1 MVMSGS
7 GERIVFVHARPG
19 DESLMTGGT
28 IARLRS
34 DGARVVVLFAVGA
47 DESATEKSAAEARA
61 ALGELDVSDWR
72 MLPAASDSDSDPDPD
87 PDLDSDPDPDPDLDS
102 DLDSDPDPDP
112 DLADDNIGRELA
124 LHEVFEEL
132 RVTAVVVGDVDDG
145 LLGSATRVAHPMGV
159 PVFVSQHVSG
169 AAGARVTAID
179 VSDHVDAKL
188 RALSAYP
195 GRWSVGE
202 HMVNLSD
209 GTQIAVTG
217 TETYLRLDPP
227 RAVSNDAP
235 RTRAG
240 RVLASVVGLS
250 VGAAFGMLGT
260 MAHQATL
267 VLGQVTIPV
276 GLILALLGAGALLV
290 GLRLVLGDRLV
301 VLLCAI
307 GLLGTIFLLSLRGT
321 GGSVLVPAGLPA
333 TLWTIVPA
341 LVAALVL
348 AWPKLP
354 ARR

>member
-72 MLPAASDSDSDPDPD
+72 MLPAASDPDPDPDSDPD
-87 PDLDSDPDPDPDLDS
+87 PDLDSDPDPDPDL
-102 DLDSDPDPDP
+102 
-112 DLADDNIGRELA
+112 ADGNIGRELA

-195 GRWSVGE
+195 GRWSIGE

-321 GGSVLVPAGLPA
+321 GGSVLVPAGLPG

>member
-7 GERIVFVHARPG
+7 SERIVFVHTQPG

-34 DGARVVVLFAVGA
+34 DGARVVVLFGRGA
-47 DESATEKSAAEARA
+47 AEENQVQESAAEARA
-61 ALGELDVSDWR
+61 ALGGLDVRDWR
-72 MLPAASDSDSDPDPD
+72 VLPAASDSDSDPDR
-87 PDLDSDPDPDPDLDS
+87 
-102 DLDSDPDPDP
+102 
-112 DLADDNIGRELA
+112 ADDNIEWELA

-145 LLGSATRVAHPMGV
+145 LLGSATRVARPMGV
-159 PVFVSQHVSG
+159 PVFVNQHVSG

-195 GRWSVGE
+195 GRWSIGE

-209 GTQIAVTG
+209 GTQIVVTG

-240 RVLASVVGLS
+240 RVLASMVGLS
-250 VGAAFGMLGT
+250 VGAAFGLLGT
-260 MAHQATL
+260 IAHQATL

-290 GLRLVLGDRLV
+290 GLRLVLGHRLV

-321 GGSVLVPAGLPA
+321 GGSVLVPAGLPG

>member
-7 GERIVFVHARPG
+7 GERIVFVHAKPG

-34 DGARVVVLFAVGA
+34 DGARVVVLFGRGA
-47 DESATEKSAAEARA
+47 GEENEVQESAAEARA
-61 ALGELDVSDWR
+61 ALGGLDVSDWR
-72 MLPAASDSDSDPDPD
+72 VLPAASDPDPD
-87 PDLDSDPDPDPDLDS
+87 S
-102 DLDSDPDPDP
+102 DP
-112 DLADDNIGRELA
+112 DLADHNIEWELA

-195 GRWSVGE
+195 GRWSIGE

-209 GTQIAVTG
+209 GAQIAVTG
-217 TETYLRLDPP
+217 TESYLRVDPL
-227 RAVSNDAP
+227 RTVSGDAA

-250 VGAAFGMLGT
+250 VGAAFGLLGT

-267 VLGQVTIPV
+267 VLGRVTIPV

-321 GGSVLVPAGLPA
+321 GGSVLVPAGLPG

>member
-7 GERIVFVHARPG
+7 GERIVFVHAKPG

-34 DGARVVVLFAVGA
+34 DGARVVVLFGWGTGEENQVQ
-47 DESATEKSAAEARA
+47 ESAAEARA
-61 ALGELDVSDWR
+61 ALGGLDVSDWR
-72 MLPAASDSDSDPDPD
+72 VLPAASDFDPDSDPD
-87 PDLDSDPDPDPDLDS
+87 S
-102 DLDSDPDPDP
+102 
-112 DLADDNIGRELA
+112 DLADHNIERELA

-145 LLGSATRVAHPMGV
+145 LLGSATTVAHPMGV

-195 GRWSVGE
+195 GRWSIGE

-235 RTRAG
+235 QTRAG

-321 GGSVLVPAGLPA
+321 GGSVLVPAGLPG

>member
-72 MLPAASDSDSDPDPD
+72 MLPAASDSDPDSDPDPD
-87 PDLDSDPDPDPDLDS
+87 PDLDSDPDPDPDL
-102 DLDSDPDPDP
+102 
-112 DLADDNIGRELA
+112 ADGNIGRELA

-188 RALSAYP
+188 RAISAYP
-195 GRWSVGE
+195 GRWSIGE

-321 GGSVLVPAGLPA
+321 GGSVLVPAGLPG

>member
-34 DGARVVVLFAVGA
+34 DGARVVLLFAVGA
-47 DESATEKSAAEARA
+47 DESATKKSAGEARA
-61 ALGELDVSDWR
+61 VLGELDVRDWR
-72 MLPAASDSDSDPDPD
+72 MLPAAFVADPSTDR
-87 PDLDSDPDPDPDLDS
+87 S
-102 DLDSDPDPDP
+102 DLGLMLHDV
-112 DLADDNIGRELA
+112 
-124 LHEVFEEL
+124 LHEVED
-132 RVTAVVVGDVDDG
+132 TAVVIGAVGDH
-145 LLGSATRVAHPMGV
+145 LRRAATLAAHAELI
-159 PVFVSQHVSG
+159 PVFVSRHVSG

-179 VSDHVDAKL
+179 VSDHIEKKL
-188 RALSAYP
+188 RAITAYP
-195 GRWSVGE
+195 SLWSVRD
-202 HMVNLSD
+202 HTVNLPD
-209 GTQIAVTG
+209 GTQFAVTG
-217 TETYLRLDPP
+217 TESYLRVDPP
-227 RAVSNDAP
+227 RAVSGDAA

-250 VGAAFGMLGT
+250 VGAAFGVLGT
-260 MAHQATL
+260 IAHQATL
-267 VLGQVTIPV
+267 PLGQMTIPV

-321 GGSVLVPAGLPA
+321 GGSVLVPAGPPG

>member
-72 MLPAASDSDSDPDPD
+72 MLPAASDSDSDSDP
-87 PDLDSDPDPDPDLDS
+87 DSDPDLDLDS
-102 DLDSDPDPDP
+102 DLDPDL

-124 LHEVFEEL
+124 LHEVFEGL

-145 LLGSATRVAHPMGV
+145 LLGSATGVAHPMGV

-321 GGSVLVPAGLPA
+321 GGSVLVPAGLPG